1 MKRSLFSAAG
11 PVLVLLL
18 GLILTSPGATLAQ
31 DHVVSP
37 GEIQKDTAGAS
48 SARQHHVQ
56 QLDGFLSSKEAQQ
69 ALKSAHMDGQEVKAA
84 VQQLDDEDLARLSVR
99 AEKAQRDFAAGN
111 TSYPPP
117 FIFLLAEAHIILI
130 YSSGTLKTN
139 HLLPLPTALL
149 LPALP
154 A

>member
-18 GLILTSPGATLAQ
+18 GLILTSPGITLAQ
-31 DHVVSP
+31 DHVVSA
-37 GEIQKDTAGAS
+37 GEIQKDAAGAS
-48 SARQHHVQ
+48 AARQQHMQ

-84 VQQLDDEDLARLSVR
+84 VQELDDEDLTRLSAR

-111 TSYPPP
+111 ISDRDP
-117 FIFLLAEAHIILI
+117 LIILVLGAAFI
-130 YSSGTLKTN
+130 LIIV
-139 HLLPLPTALL
+139 ALR
-149 LPALP
+149 
-154 A
+154 

>member
-1 MKRSLFSAAG
+1 MKRALFSADG

-84 VQQLDDEDLARLSVR
+84 VQQLDDEDLARLSAR
-99 AEKAQRDFAAGN
+99 AEKAQRDFAAGYN
-111 TSYPPP
+111 FAPHP
-117 FIFLLAEAHIILI
+117 FFTLLAVPRLSLFFVA
-130 YSSGTLKTN
+130 
-139 HLLPLPTALL
+139 PP
-149 LPALP
+149 
-154 A
+154 